1 MLLKKKT
8 LSSVRFPKALSF
20 GKSLKLNGIYSLTIT
35 PLTGVCCFLA
45 HIYLF
50 KLFPLVGNSYT
61 FVILP
66 WFLFV
71 LFYLSYCFFFY
82 FLECVMLVVV
92 TTISFLV
99 SLYSIPDLKKKL
111 FAFRL
116 KETIYGLLT
125 QIPIIKADKPIEDHL
140 DEDHLD
146 EDHLDEECAA
156 LDLAD
161 SLVIVEPSYNY
172 HLVGGFLILALALGL
187 CLYLSKTSG
196 HGGDT
201 GQSPEDSPFIQDN
214 ISDSLSLAKA
224 EVIEE
229 IMPFY
234 ESWDTPPGD
243 ESPFIEGYNLSSSYR
258 EDSLSVSLME
268 KAALPSPQGLNA
280 WSPEIQD
287 FYVELTPK
295 ELDLILDQVSLSLS
309 GEIAERW
316 SDGSL
321 TDIEYFELLSPF
333 LSDAYTDY
341 LELLYL

>member
-20 GKSLKLNGIYSLTIT
+20 EKSLKLNGIYSLTIT

-45 HIYLF
+45 YIYLF

-99 SLYSIPDLKKKL
+99 SLYSIKDLKKKL

-125 QIPIIKADKPIEDHL
+125 QIPIIEADKPT
-140 DEDHLD
+140 
-146 EDHLDEECAA
+146 EDHLDEESVV

-161 SLVIVEPSYNY
+161 SLVIVEPSYNGY
-172 HLVGGFLILALALGL
+172 HWLGGFIILALALGL
-187 CLYLSKTSG
+187 CLYLNKTSG
-196 HGGDT
+196 HGGDGGT
-201 GQSPEDSPFIQDN
+201 GQGTEYDSPFIQDN

-234 ESWDTPPGD
+234 ESWDTPPGY
-243 ESPFIEGYNLSSSYR
+243 ESPFFEGYNLSSSYR

-287 FYVELTPK
+287 FYVELTQK

-321 TDIEYFELLSPF
+321 TDIEYFDLLSPF
-333 LSDAYTDY
+333 LSDAYADY
-341 LELLYL
+341 LELLYM

>member
-99 SLYSIPDLKKKL
+99 SLYSIQDLKKKL

-140 DEDHLD
+140 DEDED
-146 EDHLDEECAA
+146 EDEESVV

-172 HLVGGFLILALALGL
+172 HWVGGFLILALALGL

-196 HGGDT
+196 DDGDT
-201 GQSPEDSPFIQDN
+201 GKSPEYDSPFIQDN

-229 IMPFY
+229 MSVKGSSYTMPALLR
-234 ESWDTPPGD
+234 D
-243 ESPFIEGYNLSSSYR
+243 ESPLIEGYNLSSSYS
-258 EDSLSVSLME
+258 EDFLSVSLME

-287 FYVELTPK
+287 FYVQLTQK
-295 ELDLILDQVSLSLS
+295 ELDLVLDQVSLSLS

-321 TDIEYFELLSPF
+321 TDIEYFDLLSPF
-333 LSDAYTDY
+333 LSDAYLDY